1 MYHDIMVHLHVLYCI
16 YVCYIDYNDVH
27 LPGTYTHVPRSCD
40 THGRIY
46 SLIQAKIGIY
56 DKGKSFHICIHDKE
70 YTKVKLSWIFLA
82 SSLVLSAL
90 VFPIFKFKPPK

>member
-1 MYHDIMVHLHVLYCI
+1 MYHDIM
-16 YVCYIDYNDVH
+16 VH

-40 THGRIY
+40 THGMN